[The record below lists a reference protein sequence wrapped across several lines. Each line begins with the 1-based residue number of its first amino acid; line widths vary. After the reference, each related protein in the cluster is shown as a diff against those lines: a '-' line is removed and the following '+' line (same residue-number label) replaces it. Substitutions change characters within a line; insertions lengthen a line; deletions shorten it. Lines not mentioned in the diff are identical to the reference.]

1 MEIYVHI
8 PFCAKKCNYCDFL
21 SGPADEKVY
30 QLYVDALVKEIEGH
44 SRQLGRQTTI
54 ETIYFGGGTPSQ
66 LGIADVKAIMDAV
79 RDTFDLR
86 RDAEITFE
94 CNPCDVT
101 AEYAEGRILGT
112 VGQ

>member
-30 QLYVDALVKEIEGH
+30 QLYVDALVREIEGH

-54 ETIYFGGGTPSQ
+54 ETVYFGGGTPSILDVSQ
-66 LGIADVKAIMDAV
+66 IKSIYDAIRSNYSLAADTEMTIEG
-79 RDTFDLR
+79 TFR
-86 RDAEITFE
+86 R
-94 CNPCDVT
+94 
-101 AEYAEGRILGT
+101 RIL
-112 VGQ
+112 